1 MERRELSIVGPFAK
15 RLKLI
20 VRASFSCEHMVA
32 AFATVLGSV
41 DNQESQMNAVVMATN
56 EAKRSASLS

>member
-1 MERRELSIVGPFAK
+1 M
-15 RLKLI
+15 LKLI
-20 VRASFSCEHMVA
+20 VRASFSCEHMAA
-32 AFATVLGSV
+32 AFATALGSV